1 MYQMTAT
8 LIDLTRQQMVGMHTL
23 TVASLSGAERAQQCA
38 LQMTQQMMD
47 RQLDAV
53 GRATA
58 STAQAAG
65 AMLDVAQLQ
74 PAMDGLLRSQRDLA
88 QAMTDTQRRCLD
100 VVTASGQQ
108 QAEQAPLAR
117 LGEAWQQAMQQWQ
130 QWTEQWLAVTRTQAE
145 QWSQQVAQQGT
156 QAAQATADIA
166 SATGAQA
173 AQAAHATEAVA
184 QTMQTTPSAPTDQ
197 PLNPPAALLRAG
209 VSADAQ
215 ADEVS
220 RRLEASAQSARRD
233 GGREGARD
241 GKRVV
246 EAA

>member
-8 LIDLTRQQMVGMHTL
+8 LIDLTRQQMAGMHTL

-38 LQMTQQMMD
+38 LQITRQMLEQ
-47 RQLDAV
+47 QLDAV

-65 AMLDVAQLQ
+65 TMLDAAHLQ
-74 PAMDGLLRSQRDLA
+74 PAMDGLLRTQRDLA

-100 VVTASGQQ
+100 VVAAAGQP
-108 QAEQAPLAR
+108 AEAAPLAR
-117 LGEAWQQAMQQWQ
+117 LGEAWQQSMQHWQ
-130 QWTEQWLAVTRTQAE
+130 QWTEQWLAATRARAE

-156 QAAQATADIA
+156 QAAQATTDIA
-166 SATGAQA
+166 EATAAQA
-173 AQAAHATEAVA
+173 AQSADAVA
-184 QTMQTTPSAPTDQ
+184 QSMQTTASMPTDQ

-209 VSADAQ
+209 VGADAQ

-220 RRLEASAQSARRD
+220 RRLEASAQSARRENAGD
-233 GGREGARD
+233 GARD